1 VASSNRYR
9 RHLAAERDAAAVY
22 RALAAQREG
31 EEAAMFARLAEAE
44 DRHAAYWRARLGE
57 TDVRSHRL
65 GLRAR
70 ALSWMARRVGSLIVL
85 SLLQRA
91 ELRNEYQTD
100 AEAPTSMAAD
110 EQVHA
115 RVVAGLARRR
125 RAQASG
131 PFRAAVFGVNDGLV
145 SNLSLVLGIAG
156 SGAESN
162 TVALTGLAGLL
173 AGALSM
179 AAGEYVSVRSQRELV
194 ESTPGQLDERT
205 LRALRGSGTNQL
217 VDALRAEGWSEAEA
231 KPRAEALLAGTA
243 EPGSGEPETDEP
255 GAVRAGAA
263 EPEAGSGEA
272 GDHAH
277 AGSGTDDD
285 AVQLLGSGLAAGA
298 SSFLSFALG
307 AIVPVAPYLV
317 GSGGAALLAAFCL
330 TGVALFIVG
339 GTSGVIAGGP
349 VRRRGLRQLAIGALA
364 AAVTYGVGSVLG
376 VTLA

>member
-145 SNLSLVLGIAG
+145 SNLSLVGQG
-156 SGAESN
+156 D
-162 TVALTGLAGLL
+162 VALRPSDGVKTYIFAIWGDGVHIENFTLDQSAENT
-173 AGALSM
+173 A
-179 AAGEYVSVRSQRELV
+179 VSIYSLCESDLV
-194 ESTPGQLDERT
+194 
-205 LRALRGSGTNQL
+205 LRDIVVEGVADRHQL
-217 VDALRAEGWSEAEA
+217 VKVGPGGTDPNGTAVVEEFHVPDGSAGYTRQTGAWVF
-231 KPRAEALLAGTA
+231 PDHAGTC
-243 EPGSGEPETDEP
+243 S
-255 GAVRAGAA
+255 
-263 EPEAGSGEA
+263 
-272 GDHAH
+272 
-277 AGSGTDDD
+277 
-285 AVQLLGSGLAAGA
+285 
-298 SSFLSFALG
+298 
-307 AIVPVAPYLV
+307 
-317 GSGGAALLAAFCL
+317 
-330 TGVALFIVG
+330 
-339 GTSGVIAGGP
+339 
-349 VRRRGLRQLAIGALA
+349 
-364 AAVTYGVGSVLG
+364 
-376 VTLA
+376 